1 MARAYVVL
9 FVGLG
14 ADEAPDPRRWWALGA
29 CMITLFLTVLST
41 TIVVIAL
48 PSIGTST
55 GAQPAQLQWLISGY
69 ALTFGLV
76 PIIGGRLGDDLGRK
90 QMLLAGTALF
100 IVTSAVSGFAPNANV
115 LVVSQ
120 FAQGLGAGLLNPQ
133 VSGFVQNLFPR
144 SERAR
149 AFSLIGMQV
158 GIGSAIGPV
167 IGGLI
172 IYLAGAAHGWRIIF
186 LINVPVGI
194 VAFVLSARWLPN
206 IERSGPR
213 RRLDLPGVGL
223 LALGLLGV
231 LYPAVEYD
239 SNRDFRL
246 AYLFIPA
253 AVFLA
258 AFFWWEAGPAR
269 RRGYPLIDINLFRIR
284 SFSDGCTLAL
294 IYFGCLSAIPLLL
307 TLYLQEGLGYSAIKA
322 AGIAAALALG
332 VAVSS
337 YIAGRL
343 LPRFGASLLVAAIV
357 IVAIGLICMLL
368 VTWQAADSVPSAAV
382 GLVLLAPL
390 ALIGFGMG
398 GVTSPNQVLTYT
410 HVDAA
415 QGSTAGGM
423 LQTAQRI
430 GLAVGSAAASAV
442 FYTVALH
449 GRPLTGHA
457 HALRYQHAYL
467 AGIGYVLLLALA
479 SLVIAIRSLVHF
491 RADSRPRAAVLE
503 H

>member
-1 MARAYVVL
+1 M
-9 FVGLG
+9 
-14 ADEAPDPRRWWALGA
+14 
-29 CMITLFLTVLST
+29 
-41 TIVVIAL
+41 
-48 PSIGTST
+48 
-55 GAQPAQLQWLISGY
+55 
-69 ALTFGLV
+69 
-76 PIIGGRLGDDLGRK
+76 
-90 QMLLAGTALF
+90 
-100 IVTSAVSGFAPNANV
+100 
-115 LVVSQ
+115 
-120 FAQGLGAGLLNPQ
+120 
-133 VSGFVQNLFPR
+133 QNLFPR

-206 IERSGPR
+206 IERGGPR

-430 GLAVGSAAASAV
+430 GLGGRLRRRQCRVLHGGPARSTADRARARAALPARLPGRHRLRAAARARLARHRDP
-442 FYTVALH
+442 VAGALPRGQPAPD
-449 GRPLTGHA
+449 GRA
-457 HALRYQHAYL
+457 RALSVTKVPARVA
-467 AGIGYVLLLALA
+467 
-479 SLVIAIRSLVHF
+479 
-491 RADSRPRAAVLE
+491 
-503 H
+503 